1 MMFQPLQQR
10 QAKARFVSNVAIF
23 VLAIISATL
32 LTGCSRNPVGPNT
45 KADAADGVDHSAEL
59 EMKMTPAANPSA
71 DSPTAPNQVAI
82 DNFAFNPKT
91 LTVSVGT
98 EVTWINRDDVP
109 HTATSAVKPR
119 VFDSKTLDT
128 DDKFSF
134 VFTAPGTYSYFC
146 AVHPHM
152 TGEIVVK

>member
-1 MMFQPLQQR
+1 MMLQILQQR
-10 QAKARFVSNVAIF
+10 LKARFVGNVGI
-23 VLAIISATL
+23 LLLTLISAVGL
-32 LTGCSRNPVGPNT
+32 AGCSKSTGANCGGAT
-45 KADAADGVDHSAEL
+45 AAGDHPAGEM
-59 EMKMTPAANPSA
+59 EMKMTPDAKASA
-71 DSPTAPNQVAI
+71 DSPTAPNQVTI

-109 HTATSAVKPR
+109 HTATSVVKPR

-128 DDKFSF
+128 DDKFSY
-134 VFTAPGTYSYFC
+134 VFTTPGTYKYFC

>member
-1 MMFQPLQQR
+1 MLQILRR
-10 QAKARFVSNVAIF
+10 QQKKARSVSIAAIL
-23 VLAIISATL
+23 VLTVVPAAL
-32 LTGCSRNPVGPNT
+32 LVGCSKNPGEPNSGG
-45 KADAADGVDHSAEL
+45 KAADGDHPAAEMD
-59 EMKMTPAANPSA
+59 MKMTPAVNPNA
-71 DSPTAPNQVAI
+71 DAPTVPNQVTI

-91 LTVSVGT
+91 LTVPVGT

-128 DDKFSF
+128 DDKFSH
-134 VFTAPGTYSYFC
+134 VFTTPGTYPYFC

>member
-1 MMFQPLQQR
+1 MHPTLPQWHKKVR
-10 QAKARFVSNVAIF
+10 SVGNGAIF
-23 VLAIISATL
+23 ILTIMTAAALA
-32 LTGCSRNPVGPNT
+32 GCSKNPGPNIGGN
-45 KADAADGVDHSAEL
+45 AIDGDHHAM
-59 EMKMTPAANPSA
+59 EMEMNNTPGVNPST
-71 DSPTAPNQVAI
+71 DSPTAPNQVTI

-128 DDKFSF
+128 DDKFSH
-134 VFTAPGTYSYFC
+134 VFTAPGTYQYFC
-146 AVHPHM
+146 TVHPHM
-152 TGEIVVK
+152 TGEIVVR

>member
-1 MMFQPLQQR
+1 MLQIILRR
-10 QAKARFVSNVAIF
+10 QVKARFVSNVAILILTSMSAAL
-23 VLAIISATL
+23 LA
-32 LTGCSRNPVGPNT
+32 GCSRNPGGPNIRG
-45 KADAADGVDHSAEL
+45 DAADADHPAAEM
-59 EMKMTPAANPSA
+59 EMKMTPAANPRV
-71 DSPTAPNQVAI
+71 DSPSAPNQVTI

-91 LTVSVGT
+91 LTVPVGT

-109 HTATSAVKPR
+109 HTATSVVKPR

-134 VFTAPGTYSYFC
+134 VFTAPGSYQYFC

>member
-1 MMFQPLQQR
+1 MFQRLQQR
-10 QAKARFVSNVAIF
+10 QEKARFVSNVEI
-23 VLAIISATL
+23 LAFTIISAAL
-32 LTGCSRNPVGPNT
+32 LAGCSRNPGGPNI
-45 KADAADGVDHSAEL
+45 KGDAADGVHHAAEM
-59 EMKMTPAANPSA
+59 EMKMTPAAKPNA
-71 DSPTAPNQVAI
+71 DAPTAPNQVTI

-91 LTVSVGT
+91 LTVPVGT

-109 HTATSAVKPR
+109 HTATSTVKPR

-128 DDKFSF
+128 DDTFSY
-134 VFTAPGTYSYFC
+134 VFTAPGTYQYYC

>member
-1 MMFQPLQQR
+1 MFQRLQQR
-10 QAKARFVSNVAIF
+10 QEKARFVSNVEI
-23 VLAIISATL
+23 LAFTIISAAL
-32 LTGCSRNPVGPNT
+32 LAGCSRNPGGPNI
-45 KADAADGVDHSAEL
+45 KGDAADGVHHAAEM
-59 EMKMTPAANPSA
+59 EMKMTPAAKPNA
-71 DSPTAPNQVAI
+71 DAPTAPNQVTI

-91 LTVSVGT
+91 LTVPVGT

-128 DDKFSF
+128 DDTFSY
-134 VFTAPGTYSYFC
+134 VFTAPGAYQYFC

>member
-1 MMFQPLQQR
+1 MLQILR
-10 QAKARFVSNVAIF
+10 QQQKKARSVSIAAIL
-23 VLAIISATL
+23 VLTVVPAAL
-32 LTGCSRNPVGPNT
+32 LVGCSKDPRGPNSGGN
-45 KADAADGVDHSAEL
+45 AADGDHQTAEMD
-59 EMKMTPAANPSA
+59 MKMTPAVNPSA
-71 DSPTAPNQVAI
+71 DAPTAPNQVTI

-91 LTVSVGT
+91 LTVPVGT

-128 DDKFSF
+128 DDKFSH
-134 VFTAPGTYSYFC
+134 VFTTPGTYPYFC